1 MIYSNLILIQ
11 IIIVY
16 LLDLSGGMTSI
27 KQMIWKW
34 LHPNRIYQ
42 PFSFKPFDCSLCM
55 TWWVG
60 LIYIIAAGEFSIYT
74 LLCVAMV
81 SALSTPIG
89 NIITLMRE
97 LLTAGINAIEN
108 RLWKQ

>member
-1 MIYSNLILIQ
+1 MVYINILCLAVVVIY
-11 IIIVY
+11 IV
-16 LLDLSGGMTSI
+16 DISGITDSI
-27 KQMIWKW
+27 KWALGRW
-34 LHPNRIYQ
+34 LNIKVGRI
-42 PFSFKPFDCSLCM
+42 KPFDCSLCM

-97 LLTAGINAIEN
+97 LLSAGINAIEN

>member
-1 MIYSNLILIQ
+1 MVYINILCLALVVIY
-11 IIIVY
+11 IV
-16 LLDLSGGMTSI
+16 DISGIVDSI
-27 KQMIWKW
+27 KWALGRW
-34 LHPNRIYQ
+34 LNIKVGRL
-42 PFSFKPFDCSLCM
+42 KPIDCSLCM

-74 LLCVAMV
+74 LLCVAIV

>member
-1 MIYSNLILIQ
+1 MVYINIICLALVVIY
-11 IIIVY
+11 IV
-16 LLDLSGGMTSI
+16 DISGIVDSL
-27 KQMIWKW
+27 KW
-34 LHPNRIYQ
+34 TLGRWLNITVGRL
-42 PFSFKPFDCSLCM
+42 KPIDCSLCM

-81 SALSTPIG
+81 SALSAQIG
-89 NIITLMRE
+89 QGITLLRE
-97 LLTAGINAIEN
+97 ALSAGINAIEN